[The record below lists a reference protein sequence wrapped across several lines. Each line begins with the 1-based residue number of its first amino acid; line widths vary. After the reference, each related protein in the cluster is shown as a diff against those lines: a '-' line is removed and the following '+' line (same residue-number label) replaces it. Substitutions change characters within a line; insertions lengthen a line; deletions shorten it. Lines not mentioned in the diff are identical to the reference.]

1 MYYFD
6 FIGIDEYGSSRT
18 LSSDILNYEKYLE
31 DLEYYTDLEEVDKNT
46 FKECVK
52 GTSQE
57 MNDYF
62 EYIAEDQLDDINNSN
77 DVVRIIVGKKDDKIL
92 SVKAVYIK

>member
-6 FIGIDEYGSSRT
+6 FIGIDEYGSSHT

-52 GTSQE
+52 GISQE

-62 EYIAEDQLDDINNSN
+62 EYMAEDQLDDINNSN
-77 DVVRIIVGKKDDKIL
+77 DMVRIIVGKKDDKIL

>member
-6 FIGIDEYGSSRT
+6 FIGIDEYGSSHT

-52 GTSQE
+52 GISQE

-62 EYIAEDQLDDINNSN
+62 EYMVEDQLDDINNSN
-77 DVVRIIVGKKDDKIL
+77 DMVRIIVGKKDDKIL